1 MLLLFAQAL
10 IDVPRWIMMPVTDR
24 ATGRAVAL
32 IALVVLV
39 GIALRGYLPGED
51 QAGDQPT
58 DNTAAMIGTV
68 TLLGAAV
75 VIIMIA
81 IVATLRQ
88 PPTPAPAGQPLP
100 RRPSGERWHLRWRIV
115 LIGLGVVLVW
125 LLVVVLLMRLS
136 ERLDAQFQ
144 PTAPST
150 ATPGA
155 TPTPAPPPPP
165 PAPPETEPALFW
177 YLFATTVFMLVFL
190 AVATVINV
198 RRHRRPP
205 TPKPVGEDVAAPDD
219 DEPAPPPLAVA
230 AERGLAEMG
239 DLSREP
245 REAIIACYA
254 AMEDALATAP
264 GAVPQESDTPT
275 EVLARAVEHHAIHAG
290 TATDLVELF
299 AEARFSPHVMNEGHR
314 ETAVRALQLVLAEL
328 KSVA

>member
-1 MLLLFAQAL
+1 
-10 IDVPRWIMMPVTDR
+10 MPVTDR

-32 IALVVLV
+32 IGLLVLV
-39 GIALRGYLPGED
+39 GIALRGHLPGQDEAD
-51 QAGDQPT
+51 EQPT
-58 DNTAAMIGTV
+58 HNTAAMIAV
-68 TLLGAAV
+68 ITLLGAAV
-75 VIIMIA
+75 VIIVIA
-81 IVATLRQ
+81 IIATLRQ
-88 PPTPAPAGQPLP
+88 PPTPAPAGQPPP
-100 RRPSGERWHLRWRIV
+100 RRSSGEHWHLRWRIV
-115 LIGLGVVLVW
+115 LIGQGVILVW
-125 LLVVVLLMRLS
+125 LLVVVALMHLDV
-136 ERLDAQFQ
+136 RLDAPSQ
-144 PTAPST
+144 PEAPST

-155 TPTPAPPPPP
+155 TPAPAPAPPP
-165 PAPPETEPALFW
+165 PAPPETETDLFW
-177 YLFATTVFMLVFL
+177 YLFATTVFMLVLL
-190 AVATVINV
+190 AVGMVINGL
-198 RRHRRPP
+198 RHRRPVRP
-205 TPKPVGEDVAAPDD
+205 QPVGEEIPDA
-219 DEPAPPPLAVA
+219 DEGQSAPPPLAVA

-328 KSVA
+328 RSVA